1 MLLGGYNVEQNR
13 YLRMADPQA
22 NNPIWSFNLSI
33 DDFNGYKDL
42 VEITGNNSKKNKRF

>member
-42 VEITGNNSKKNKRF
+42 VEITGNNSKNV